1 MELLKFCEITDASS
15 FRKWAVKNHPDK
27 GCDHDKFV
35 MVKQA
40 YEKYIQDIAKN
51 SIVSA
56 HASFPQSSAAS
67 GQPPPSKP
75 TTAFKYPAP
84 PATWNDFFG
93 PPKSKP
99 NQCAAMVD
107 KGHSINDS
115 FHNNQ
120 RRRCELTV
128 KKGLKYCRIH
138 CYMDPTSGDK
148 QCIYQ
153 KDEKQCKGVAKSGST
168 HCDRHLKTENIN

>member
-27 GCDHDKFV
+27 GGDHDKFV

-40 YEKYIQDIAKN
+40 YEKYIQDIAEHE
-51 SIVSA
+51 SL
-56 HASFPQSSAAS
+56 
-67 GQPPPSKP
+67 PPSSKP